1 MSRLEK
7 EIMEVNIM
15 KSIMR
20 YKGYWAEVR
29 YSDEDECFGGKLK
42 D

>member
-15 KSIMR
+15 NNIMK
-20 YKGYWAEVR
+20 YKGYWAEIK
-29 YSDEDECFGGKLK
+29 YSDEDECR
-42 D
+42 